1 MQRQK
6 YFSSYVT
13 SDHYNAVS
21 QAFVFQIESPENL
34 ENLQISDENSSVE
47 TQESL

>member
-6 YFSSYVT
+6 YLSPYVT
-13 SDHYNAVS
+13 SDHYNPAS
-21 QAFVFQIESPENL
+21 QTFVFQTESPENL